1 MHRIAFVTFVAS
13 LLALP
18 ACGRGPSYSEDP
30 EAALGSAVA
39 LTEERAT
46 ASFRQVEE
54 STHRGNTKQEIQTG
68 RYDLERD
75 QFQLTIE
82 EEGALDPRFDAD
94 NECVQPSEVST
105 TITGI
110 GDSFYLTRDGPG
122 TDHDMPWTLVEGS
135 THGSLRISFGPVL
148 DYDRPAW
155 PPVMDALREPEAVEE
170 TSPGR
175 FVVTVP
181 GEGLTPIVNR
191 FGSYYGDGDADV
203 PSAELIV
210 YVEDGLIARV
220 TFDQASL
227 LAWVDELAAEQR
239 AAAASGSSGTNG
251 ATGASSEPSDFTKVL
266 DLTLSNFGDDVDIEA
281 PNDYLRSD

>member
-1 MHRIAFVTFVAS
+1 MGQIKAS
-13 LLALP
+13 PLSISFGLAESTRRLGELLA
-18 ACGRGPSYSEDP
+18 AWNRY
-30 EAALGSAVA
+30 A
-39 LTEERAT
+39 LTIR
-46 ASFRQVEE
+46 SCLYL
-54 STHRGNTKQEIQTG
+54 HRVGHGGLSRVK
-68 RYDLERD
+68 
-75 QFQLTIE
+75 
-82 EEGALDPRFDAD
+82 
-94 NECVQPSEVST
+94 
-105 TITGI
+105 
-110 GDSFYLTRDGPG
+110 
-122 TDHDMPWTLVEGS
+122 GS

-227 LAWVDELAAEQR
+227 LAWVDELAAE
-239 AAAASGSSGTNG
+239 
-251 ATGASSEPSDFTKVL
+251 
-266 DLTLSNFGDDVDIEA
+266 
-281 PNDYLRSD
+281 